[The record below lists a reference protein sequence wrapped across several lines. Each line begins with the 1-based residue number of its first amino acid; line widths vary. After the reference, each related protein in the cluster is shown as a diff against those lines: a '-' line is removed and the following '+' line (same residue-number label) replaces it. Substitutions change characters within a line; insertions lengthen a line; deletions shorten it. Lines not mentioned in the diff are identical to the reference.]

1 MSDFRYEI
9 KTSLPVIWLENIDK
23 KNPSWV
29 RTQRT
34 HTVTKL
40 ILVDLVDDEEV
51 VELLQRLTMRDL
63 KKRKELLTLIRSI
76 DHHFTLHWLWQIF
89 LMWSQIN
96 VLSSIR
102 LTGSRQI
109 DLKFQAFECQ
119 ENIFRKLKF

>member
-23 KNPSWV
+23 KNPGWV

-51 VELLQRLTMRDL
+51 EETRPRTDPP
-63 KKRKELLTLIRSI
+63 
-76 DHHFTLHWLWQIF
+76 
-89 LMWSQIN
+89 N
-96 VLSSIR
+96 VLQCAI
-102 LTGSRQI
+102 
-109 DLKFQAFECQ
+109 
-119 ENIFRKLKF
+119 